1 MYHRF
6 HKNSKSNIVVIDIDN
21 KQKCFIRSDIY
32 DNISIL
38 EWFMKDRVTL
48 KTGVIAVGNS
58 KFSSQE

>member
-6 HKNSKSNIVVIDIDN
+6 HKNSKSNTVVIDIDN

-48 KTGVIAVGNS
+48 KTEVIAVGNS